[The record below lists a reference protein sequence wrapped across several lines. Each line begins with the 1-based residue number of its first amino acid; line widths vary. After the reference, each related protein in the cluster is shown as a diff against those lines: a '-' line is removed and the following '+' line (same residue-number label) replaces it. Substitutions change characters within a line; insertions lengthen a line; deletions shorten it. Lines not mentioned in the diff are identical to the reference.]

1 MKISNKITKFQ
12 EGGAMPAPQGA
23 PEGGAPAGG
32 GEQDPMAQL
41 LQIAQQA
48 LQNKDAEAAFAVC
61 DGLLQLVAQAQGG
74 QGGAPA
80 PAAGPEGGAPVF
92 KRGGQLVKRKI

>member
-1 MKISNKITKFQ
+1 MKISKQITKFQ
-12 EGGAMPAPQGA
+12 EGGAAPAPAQ
-23 PEGGAPAGG
+23 GGAPAGG
-32 GEQDPMAQL
+32 GEDPMAQL

-48 LQNKDAEAAFAVC
+48 LETQDAQAAFAVC

-80 PAAGPEGGAPVF
+80 GGPEGSAPVF
-92 KRGGQLVKRKI
+92 KRGGQLVKRKN